1 MADSALALTSVRLR
15 DDLALATYEHPAK
28 QFVKFVII
36 AKKRRLLF
44 KQAKQCASESRR
56 ERIDDRCQKIEITK
70 FIFDQKSP
78 GSLFCYGTT
87 VKVRSF
93 PSPPS

>member
-1 MADSALALTSVRLR
+1 MADSALAFTSVRLR

-56 ERIDDRCQKIEITK
+56 EHRQ
-70 FIFDQKSP
+70 
-78 GSLFCYGTT
+78 SLPKNRDHQIHF
-87 VKVRSF
+87 
-93 PSPPS
+93 